1 MKKLFVLLLMLPMV
15 AFAQNEKV
23 KTKYEDFASKTGV
36 CTIVNYKVPEVILVA
51 AYGDGQYKDKVSF
64 SLEKMTI
71 NNSSL
76 TFLQMIH
83 QKYDNVSSAMLEA
96 SDVKAL
102 YNAIKEMMNKRQN
115 PKPEGAAGVKYLFLG
130 NDGVSVE
137 CDNDSWKIRLERFTK
152 DEIWIADIE
161 PFCNRLQEVI
171 QQIDKIK

>member
-1 MKKLFVLLLMLPMV
+1 MKKLFILLLMLPMV
-15 AFAQNEKV
+15 AFAQNEKG

-36 CTIVNYKVPEVILVA
+36 CTIVDYKVPEVELVSGA
-51 AYGDGQYKDKVSF
+51 GRLFKEIVSF
-64 SLEKMTI
+64 SLKKMTI

-76 TFLQMIH
+76 TFLQIIH
-83 QKYDNVSSAMLEA
+83 QDYNNVSSAMLEA

-102 YNAIKEMMNKRQN
+102 YNAIKEMTNKRQN

-137 CDNDSWKIRLERFTK
+137 CDNDSWTIRLERFTK
-152 DEIWIADIE
+152 DKIWIADIE

-171 QQIDKIK
+171 QQIDTIN